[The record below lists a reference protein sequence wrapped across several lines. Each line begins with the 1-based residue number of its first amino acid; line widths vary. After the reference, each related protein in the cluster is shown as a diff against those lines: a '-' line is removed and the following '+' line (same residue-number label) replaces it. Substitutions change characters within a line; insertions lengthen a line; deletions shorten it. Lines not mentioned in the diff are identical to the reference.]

1 MSPNE
6 YTEQELSTLTPDER
20 SALEAESATDDDA
33 EVLKAIAGEEA
44 AIDDAA
50 AESVA
55 TTVAETTTKA
65 IEEVNPAE
73 AEAATIDA
81 DKTFHAEAPADAKE
95 QRTALRA
102 EKAAAFKQLM
112 DGEIDAEAY
121 AAIEDKVADGL
132 EALVR
137 SEVTADVSTKIAA
150 QAKSNEW
157 SRALNEAVAKAKADG
172 LDYLGDKAMTADFDS
187 LLKLYSGQA
196 AQQGMSDDNL
206 EASKWAL
213 AQAGA
218 MMRKMNGAITKP
230 VSATKDPATP
240 AAARH
245 NLTTL
250 AGLPAADRAPI
261 ADDVMAKIGSLQGED
276 LEKYMAT
283 LSSKEVE
290 RIMASA

>member
-1 MSPNE
+1 MTTG
-6 YTEQELSTLTPDER
+6 YTEQELATLTPDER
-20 SALEAESATDDDA
+20 GALESESATDEDA
-33 EVLKAIAGEEA
+33 EVLKAIAGDETEAIEAADAAEDADKPADAVADEEEA
-44 AIDDAA
+44 PADKEA
-50 AESVA
+50 VA
-55 TTVAETTTKA
+55 S
-65 IEEVNPAE
+65 
-73 AEAATIDA
+73 IDA

-112 DGEIDAEAY
+112 DGEIDPEAY

-157 SRALNEAVAKAKADG
+157 SRALNEAVAKAKVDG

-196 AQQGMSDDNL
+196 AQQGMSDTNL

-213 AQAGA
+213 AQANA
-218 MMRKMNGAITKP
+218 MMRKMNGTGAKP
-230 VSATKDPATP
+230 AVKEAAAP
-240 AAARH
+240 AARH
-245 NLTTL
+245 GLTTL

-261 ADDVMAKIGSLQGED
+261 SDDVMAKIGSLQGED